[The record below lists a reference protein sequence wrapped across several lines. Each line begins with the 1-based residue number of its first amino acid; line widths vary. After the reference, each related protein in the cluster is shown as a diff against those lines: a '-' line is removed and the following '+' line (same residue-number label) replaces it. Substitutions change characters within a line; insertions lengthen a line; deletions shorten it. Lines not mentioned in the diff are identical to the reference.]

1 MIYSSK
7 KYDMR
12 FIDYGVNA
20 HIEINVIIWLETA
33 TFKKWKELFKLIT
46 AWQNFDLYDEIAA
59 DIKTA
64 LGDMKYYFGLEGNK
78 KAALYKRLYKVLKY
92 LESTFLIDIE
102 DFKPD
107 LNFL

>member
-20 HIEINVIIWLETA
+20 HIEINVLIWLETA
-33 TFKKWKELFKLIT
+33 TFKKWKDLFKLIT
-46 AWQNFDLYDEIAA
+46 AWQNFDLYDEIAG
-59 DIKTA
+59 DIKTT
-64 LGDMKYYFGLEGNK
+64 LGDMSYYFGAAGK
-78 KAALYKRLYKVLKY
+78 QKAVLYKRLYKVLKY
-92 LESTFLIDIE
+92 LESTYLVDIE

-107 LNFL
+107 PNYL